1 MNGERR
7 IIRHIVLRGQVQG
20 VGYRAFVEH
29 HARQRNL
36 AGWVR
41 NRRDGSVEA
50 VFAGLQKTVE
60 AMIAACGIGPLGARV
75 DGLDQRDGSKADLA
89 VGGEADAFSVLPTA

>member
-1 MNGERR
+1 MSM
-7 IIRHIVLRGQVQG
+7 IRHVIVRGQVQG

-41 NRRDGSVEA
+41 NRRDGTVEA
-50 VFAGLQKTVE
+50 VFAGEEKSV
-60 AMIAACGIGPLGARV
+60 AGMIAACGYGPLGARV
-75 DGLDQRDGSKADLA
+75 DSVDQRDGSKADLA
-89 VGGEADAFSVLPTA
+89 VGGAADEFSVLPTA